1 MEKAKRTAD
10 VILDAPSRTFIE
22 IATVSTT
29 TAPMETGNY
38 AWMISILLCSLSL
51 LFLLVFYMACLPT
64 QLSMKLSREIHKN
77 KAKKLEA
84 QFQHLQNAHEIVQS
98 DLLDLQNELV
108 QQKAKNDK
116 YEQDLEQLKE
126 VYQAKLGE
134 MESDHI
140 LQLQE
145 RDAAHRRL
153 LEQNNAD
160 HAADIQRKNTRHSD
174 EMETRKRQHDE
185 TMKKSQALQ
194 STLKADRGEALQKL
208 IQLSESV
215 QEKDADI
222 KDLKEEIDFLK
233 HRLAREREFH
243 EEELEIEKR
252 KLRKAMQAVHNIAHN
267 RTRRHLNEALDQCD
281 KYEACVR
288 SYKDDK
294 TRAETVI
301 QQLKAQLATKETELA
316 VESTKAKNLA
326 KELES
331 LRVSHTANEQA
342 IARLQEAVAGKTKK
356 LAEKLEEWRGEKS
369 QLLLELQAKTLANK
383 NLKLAKENAQ
393 KELEA
398 ARVTLSQLQQKKD
411 LDRPREQ
418 HRNLTE
424 DQQEIVRLANEH
436 ISLLETAHEAKRQ
449 ELIRAA
455 GQATSQWQAAN
466 EAKTR
471 ELDQALEN
479 LTRARNELNQLGISR
494 MESNEAKVQ
503 VEKAHDKLQV
513 AYHGL
518 SKKLDKAD
526 NTHAELQ
533 ATNDRLSKKLDKAD
547 NTHAELQATNDRL
560 SKKLDKAENT
570 IKTQAGMITALNDR
584 QDAEQS
590 SASNGSN
597 EATEQLKTLLAQ
609 SQQATAVAD
618 QRAEQLQAL
627 LEQSQQATAVA
638 DQRAEQLQALLEQS
652 QQVTAATDRRVEEL
666 SNKLASAEQEL
677 EPLKKI
683 RGQLSMLQTQRER
696 LQNAKNRADGEK
708 ESLVAE
714 NFELRGRLARECMCK
729 KVSNDHPSA
738 VIGLWLTPCS
748 NNSSLRGTRTH
759 HRELASHYRM
769 IWSLI

>member
-84 QFQHLQNAHEIVQS
+84 QFQHLQNAHEIIQS

-134 MESDHI
+134 MESNHI

-153 LEQNNAD
+153 LEQNDAD
-160 HAADIQRKNTRHSD
+160 HAADIQRRNTRHSD

-215 QEKDADI
+215 QEKDANI

-316 VESTKAKNLA
+316 DESTKAKNLA

-342 IARLQEAVAGKTKK
+342 IAWLQEAVAGKPKK
-356 LAEKLEEWRGEKS
+356 LAEKLEEWRGERS

-455 GQATSQWQAAN
+455 EQVTSQWQAAN

-533 ATNDRLSKKLDKAD
+533 ATNDRLSKKLDKA
-547 NTHAELQATNDRL
+547 
-560 SKKLDKAENT
+560 ENT

-584 QDAEQS
+584 QDAERS

-597 EATEQLKTLLAQ
+597 EATEQLKTLLA
-609 SQQATAVAD
+609 
-618 QRAEQLQAL
+618 
-627 LEQSQQATAVA
+627 QSQQATAVA